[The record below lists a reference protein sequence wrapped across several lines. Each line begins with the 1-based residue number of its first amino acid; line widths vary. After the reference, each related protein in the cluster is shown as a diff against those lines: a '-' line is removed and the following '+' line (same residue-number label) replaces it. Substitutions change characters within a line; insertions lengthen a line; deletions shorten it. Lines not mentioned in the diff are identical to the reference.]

1 MLSLENKKDRLG
13 LFTASSIYKL
23 MGVKGLGETG
33 LTYIK
38 TKVAES
44 LGVYEEE
51 VTSKAINWGNENEYE
66 AKEYYSIAF
75 KKEIL
80 TPDFIKASW
89 SNDAG
94 CTPDGLI
101 SGEKKGIE
109 IKCPF
114 VPSNHIDNL
123 LIKSQKDLKDLRKEY
138 YWQIVMCMAVLDY
151 DKWDFVSY
159 DPRFTGYNR
168 MVSVEI
174 LRDATDE
181 ALLKSRIEEAS
192 IIKHNILKELN
203 C

>member
-1 MLSLENKKDRLG
+1 MG
-13 LFTASSIYKL
+13 LFTASSIHKI
-23 MGVKGLGETG
+23 MGAKGLGDTG

-38 TKVAES
+38 TKVAEA
-44 LGVYEEE
+44 LGVRENEAY
-51 VTSKAINWGNENEYE
+51 SKAIEWGNENEPE

-75 KKEIL
+75 KKEIS
-80 TPDFIKASW
+80 TPSFIVASW
-89 SNDAG
+89 SKDFG

-101 SGEKKGIE
+101 DGEKKGIE

-114 VPSNHIDNL
+114 VPANHIDNL
-123 LIKSQKDLKDLRKEY
+123 LIKSQKDLKAIRKEY
-138 YWQIVMCMAVLDY
+138 YWQIVACMAVLDY

-168 MVSVEI
+168 MVSIEI
-174 LRDATDE
+174 IRDAEDE

-192 IIKHNILKELN
+192 EIKQSMLKQLN